1 MKQNQFRT
9 SYNVQNTSSKHQ
21 IIIFNKRNKMT
32 YNFFAF
38 DVISAPSFVMIMSS
52 LRDMKKMTFMSMGVK
67 KFLNM
72 KNVIYFKIRTL
83 KLVRN
88 SVEKSSYTILKILE
102 HFQKIPNFQ
111 RKRADVSKTNGL
123 GENKRYVFCKVLDQR
138 L

>member
-1 MKQNQFRT
+1 
-9 SYNVQNTSSKHQ
+9 
-21 IIIFNKRNKMT
+21 MT

-38 DVISAPSFVMIMSS
+38 DVISASSFVMIMSS